1 MDVVCRKYSCVYND
15 RAKCSRDNLM
25 VSHGANCGDI
35 SVNENKQVEDVSRFM
50 FDHEPDIAPYHH
62 CRNMNIMCKTED
74 CIFNKSGECFSNGIF
89 VGSEIDDA
97 PCNSFVP
104 R

>member
-15 RAKCSRDNLM
+15 SSKCSRQNLKVGKTADCADIKIDNTK
-25 VSHGANCGDI
+25 I
-35 SVNENKQVEDVSRFM
+35 VNDVSKDM
-50 FDHEPDIAPYHH
+50 FEHEPDVAPYHH
-62 CRNMNIMCKTED
+62 CRNMNIMCDKSS

-89 VGSEIDDA
+89 VGSTKKDA

>member
-1 MDVVCRKYSCVYND
+1 MDIVCRKYSCKFND
-15 RAKCSRDNLM
+15 KAKCSRKNLN
-25 VSHGANCGDI
+25 VDCNSNCGDLEI
-35 SVNENKQVEDVSRFM
+35 NKRDVVEDVSRDM
-50 FDHEPDIAPYHH
+50 FEHEPDTAPYHH
-62 CRNMNIMCKTED
+62 CKNINIMCDSKN

-89 VGSEIDDA
+89 VGSEKVKA